1 MGQFMDSAYSTRN
14 KVILVKKASGEEEP
28 FATEKLERSLLNA
41 GAKADIIQKIVGD
54 IECWI
59 QPGVTTKKIYTRAFS
74 LLRQDK
80 TTSSLRYRLKQ
91 AILELGPTGYPFEI
105 LIGKLFQQTG
115 FGAEVGVVV
124 EGKCITHEMDV
135 IATKGSIQHL
145 AECKY
150 HKDQGKQV
158 SIQVPLYVR
167 SRVDDIISK
176 RQKMREYQDFSFT
189 GWVITNTRFSSDSI
203 QYSKCSGLKLLGWNY
218 PPGEGLKE
226 KIEKYKL
233 YPITLLRN
241 LTNKE
246 KQHLL
251 NEDIVICTQLLAHPQ
266 ALSVLDLSK
275 AKHDKL
281 MKELNDICG

>member
-135 IATKGSIQHL
+135 IATKSSIQHL

-251 NEDIVICTQLLAHPQ
+251 KEDIVICTQLFAHPQ
-266 ALSVLDLSK
+266 ALSVLDLFK
-275 AKHDKL
+275 
-281 MKELNDICG
+281 

>member
-1 MGQFMDSAYSTRN
+1 
-14 KVILVKKASGEEEP
+14 VILVKKASGEEEP

-135 IATKGSIQHL
+135 IATKSSIQHL

-251 NEDIVICTQLLAHPQ
+251 KEDIVICTQLFAHPQ